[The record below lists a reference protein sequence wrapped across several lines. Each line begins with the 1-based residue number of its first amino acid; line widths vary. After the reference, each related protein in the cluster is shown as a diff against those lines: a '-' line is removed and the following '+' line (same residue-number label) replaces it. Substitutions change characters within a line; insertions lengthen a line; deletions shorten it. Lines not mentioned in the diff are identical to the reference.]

1 MEQLWQQAIQL
12 ESFTTQWGLELVE
25 QLLVEVIRAALMY
38 QLGLLVGWLVLAR
51 QGSSW
56 VELQAVE

>member
-1 MEQLWQQAIQL
+1 M
-12 ESFTTQWGLELVE
+12 ESFTTQWELELGE

-38 QLGLLVGWLVLAR
+38 QLELLVGWLVLAR